1 MYIVVDMTNIQKL
14 NLDSINNVHP
24 NSPLAASNQTRSV
37 NSSITPRSSLPT
49 THLNSHTCS
58 RSPLNSPKLTDA
70 KISPRI
76 IELRRDSQPPIDR
89 LNVPLDTQEKKM
101 RLIQKINKS
110 PVRLPIHSSLNRNN
124 LPLRRLVSA
133 GATITQT
140 ANDTNCSLRNITSDD
155 HPRTHVDSANRTAS
169 DGIKSSAGIGATPS
183 MQSLRRL
190 DSSPSRLQKNNS
202 GNSDRVRDC
211 DCDHK

>member
-1 MYIVVDMTNIQKL
+1 MTNIPKL
-14 NLDSINNVHP
+14 NLDSINNVQTI
-24 NSPLAASNQTRSV
+24 SPLATSNQTMSV

-49 THLNSHTCS
+49 THLNQHTCS

-89 LNVPLDTQEKKM
+89 LHVPLDTQEKKM
-101 RLIQKINKS
+101 RLIQRINKS
-110 PVRLPIHSSLNRNN
+110 SVRLPIHSSLNRNN

-140 ANDTNCSLRNITSDD
+140 SNDTNCSLRNITSDD

-202 GNSDRVRDC
+202 GNRDC
-211 DCDHK
+211 NYNDHK

>member
-1 MYIVVDMTNIQKL
+1 MYIMVDMTNIPKL
-14 NLDSINNVHP
+14 NLDSINNVQP
-24 NSPLAASNQTRSV
+24 NSPLATSNQSTAV

-49 THLNSHTCS
+49 THLNSHTSS

-76 IELRRDSQPPIDR
+76 MELRRDSQPPIDR

-110 PVRLPIHSSLNRNN
+110 PVRLSIHSSLNRSN

-133 GATITQT
+133 GAAITQT
-140 ANDTNCSLRNITSDD
+140 ANYIDGSSLRNITSDD
-155 HPRTHVDSANRTAS
+155 HPRTHVDNTNCSNRTAS
-169 DGIKSSAGIGATPS
+169 DGIKSNADIGATPS
-183 MQSLRRL
+183 MQGLRRL
-190 DSSPSRLQKNNS
+190 DSSPSRLQKNNNT
-202 GNSDRVRDC
+202 NSN
-211 DCDHK
+211 K